1 MIFWVLVKTRL
12 IKVILLNNWSILISY
27 ELIFVQLLIPLKNNL
42 HLSFSVFQ
50 SNPIHWIQKKKHIFG
65 YRACLQVKGRTF
77 FSKKSDYR
85 GKAAIFFNVHASCT
99 VSMCHVKLPKGTNYT
114 IKKITIKIKS
124 HQDDGRMLLFIIILG
139 FDLKWLLQ
147 LKH

>member
-50 SNPIHWIQKKKHIFG
+50 SKKGYFLESEKKKHIFG
-65 YRACLQVKGRTF
+65 HRACLQVKGRTYC
-77 FSKKSDYR
+77 SEKSDYT
-85 GKAAIFFNVHASCT
+85 GKAANFFNVHASCT
-99 VSMCHVKLPKGTNYT
+99 VSMCHIKLPKGTNYT
-114 IKKITIKIKS
+114 IKKITIEIKS
-124 HQDDGRMLLFIIILG
+124 HQDDGRMLLLVIILG
-139 FDLKWLLQ
+139 FD
-147 LKH
+147 